1 MINLLPA
8 LPHSLATRDLN
19 RAAMRR
25 NRTWC
30 IGWYVL
36 YVVCITAIA
45 LLTNAIA

>member
-1 MINLLPA
+1 MTNLLPA

-30 IGWYVL
+30 IGWYAL
-36 YVVCITAIA
+36 YIICTTTIA
-45 LLTNAIA
+45 LLVNATA